1 MGQLEKK
8 IIIYF
13 QSNSSHFIR
22 WFKSQEYNRAFVTN
36 TTDSIGDLDLNLV
49 KSDMICY
56 GLEFTNIF
64 TISFYACRFPK
75 RKKTDDLTVIFTLL
89 GSAREKLYVEN

>member
-1 MGQLEKK
+1 MMLPGIDFHCFRHVSQQSLTNCGSAGKK

-36 TTDSIGDLDLNLV
+36 TTDRIGDLDLNLV
-49 KSDMICY
+49 K
-56 GLEFTNIF
+56 
-64 TISFYACRFPK
+64 K
-75 RKKTDDLTVIFTLL
+75 
-89 GSAREKLYVEN
+89 